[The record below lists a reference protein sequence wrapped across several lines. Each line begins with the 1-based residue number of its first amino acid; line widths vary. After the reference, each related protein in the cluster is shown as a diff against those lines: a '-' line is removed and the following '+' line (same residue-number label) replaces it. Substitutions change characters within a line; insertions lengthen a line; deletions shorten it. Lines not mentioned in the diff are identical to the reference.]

1 MSEEDGIV
9 FPVIRLP
16 SACSFLVINIDI
28 DIYVCTDAYVCTC
41 IDVCIF
47 EISPPLLRLFGRGGK
62 AENSLYTKSQ

>member
-9 FPVIRLP
+9 FPVSRLP

-28 DIYVCTDAYVCTC
+28 NIYVCTDAYVCTC

-47 EISPPLLRLFGRGGK
+47 EISPPLLSLFGRGGK